1 VRKAQQPWFAN
12 HGQIFEDATALNRF
26 TSDVIPVK
34 KMGADNKTGKADQ
47 APPAVFP
54 TKSQAVEVGTGRVGT
69 TAGPQSY
76 LGFAQQV
83 TVVTQPFP
91 GQIRGSDS

>member
-1 VRKAQQPWFAN
+1 VAVFA
-12 HGQIFEDATALNRF
+12 TC
-26 TSDVIPVK
+26 VIPVK

-54 TKSQAVEVGTGRVGT
+54 IKSLAVEVGINRVGT
-69 TAGPQSY
+69 PAGPQSY
-76 LGFAQQV
+76 VGFAQQV

-91 GQIRGSDS
+91 GQIRESDS